1 MTSALNPRFTFETF
15 VVGAANRL
23 AVTAGRTVAENPGSA
38 YNPLFIYSGS
48 GLGKTHVLM
57 AVGHAAKAIAAQLNI
72 EYLTLD
78 EYVEAFHAAIAAG
91 QGDAFRRRFQNV
103 DVLLVDDVQFLTNR
117 KEMQAELLRLTEA
130 LQQSGHQIVL
140 ASDRPP
146 AEIADLDERLIS
158 RFSGGLVVDMGIPDY
173 ETRVAILRR
182 KAEERGSSFQP
193 GVLETVARL
202 EYPNVRELMGALNRL
217 IAFQAVNDM
226 PINEEAARKVL
237 GIPGTGDE
245 GRGKGAPPP
254 ATPASSGDEFSQFLS
269 DVTVTVG
276 KAVEAWRARVAEAVM
291 RWEGEGYRTG
301 RLEKLLEQE
310 TPAAVDDA
318 IAAYVQDVERLKALE
333 TEVAVLDPQAAGE
346 KVFRDPD
353 HMDQAEAAAAKV
365 RAGAAPPPAP
375 SGAFPFD
382 SFVVGDSNDVARNAA
397 RDVIS
402 KPGKKYNPLVIVG
415 RSGLGK
421 THLLNAIG
429 LELAKKKNAVVAC
442 LSTQQFVDELIAAI
456 DGNRVDW
463 WRARYRRATALLLDD
478 IQLLAGK
485 ERTQEELFNL
495 FNQLVDADRQLI
507 FTAPAHPN
515 TLEGLEERIV
525 SRLEGGLVAEIS
537 DPDKELRRNVL
548 ERLLTNQ
555 RVPIEPALLDYL
567 ADRPIDSVR
576 SLTGIV
582 QRVVEAAAAQDA
594 PVTAGLAR
602 DVLEGAPPPRRT
614 TGLRTSGIV
623 VSSAGGVR
631 SRERRVWAWPA
642 SADRSNFGY
651 IYFDRG
657 RISYAS
663 IVNRRDRLGDIL
675 VKHDKITQEQ
685 LDAAIHRQ
693 AKERD
698 KKLGEILVIQ
708 NVLTQQELERYMR
721 MQIEESVYY
730 LFTWTQGTFNF
741 EADVRPEQQDF
752 LVSINPESL
761 LLEGARRVDE
771 WGLIEKKIPSFD
783 LIFLVDRDRLAISD
797 ARLTEVQDRLLPLL
811 DGSRDVN
818 QVIEDS
824 GLGALEGR
832 SA

>member
-1 MTSALNPRFTFETF
+1 MTSSLNPRFTFETF

-57 AVGHAAKAIAAQLNI
+57 AIGHAAKTIASQLNI

-182 KAEERGSSFQP
+182 KAEERGSKFQP
-193 GVLETVARL
+193 GVLEAVAKV

-226 PINEEAARKVL
+226 PINEETVRKVL
-237 GIPGTGDE
+237 GVPTAGSPTAGSS
-245 GRGKGAPPP
+245 
-254 ATPASSGDEFSQFLS
+254 TVASPTVGSPDEFSQFLS

-310 TPAAVDDA
+310 TPAAVDEA
-318 IAAYVQDVERLKALE
+318 IAAYVQDVERLKTLE
-333 TEVAVLDPQAAGE
+333 AEVAVLDPQAAGE

-353 HMDQAEAAAAKV
+353 HMEAAEAAAAKV
-365 RAGAAPPPAP
+365 REGAAPPPAP
-375 SGAFPFD
+375 SAAFPLETYCA
-382 SFVVGDSNDVARNAA
+382 GASNEVALNAA
-397 RDVIS
+397 RDVIA

-429 LELAKKKNAVVAC
+429 VELARKKHAVVAC

-495 FNQLVDADRQLI
+495 FNHLVDADRQLI

-515 TLEGLEERIV
+515 TLEGIEERIV
-525 SRLEGGLVAEIS
+525 SRLEGGLVAEIAE
-537 DPDKELRRNVL
+537 PDKDLRRGML
-548 ERLLTNQ
+548 ERLLTQ
-555 RVPIEPALLDYL
+555 HRVPVEPALLDYL

-576 SLTGIV
+576 NLTGIV
-582 QRVVEAAAAQDA
+582 QRIIEAAAAQDA

-602 DVLEGAPPPRRT
+602 EVLEGAPVPRRT

-631 SRERRVWAWPA
+631 SREKMVWDWPT
-642 SADRSNFGY
+642 SGDR
-651 IYFDRG
+651 
-657 RISYAS
+657 
-663 IVNRRDRLGDIL
+663 
-675 VKHDKITQEQ
+675 
-685 LDAAIHRQ
+685 
-693 AKERD
+693 
-698 KKLGEILVIQ
+698 
-708 NVLTQQELERYMR
+708 
-721 MQIEESVYY
+721 
-730 LFTWTQGTFNF
+730 
-741 EADVRPEQQDF
+741 
-752 LVSINPESL
+752 
-761 LLEGARRVDE
+761 
-771 WGLIEKKIPSFD
+771 
-783 LIFLVDRDRLAISD
+783 
-797 ARLTEVQDRLLPLL
+797 
-811 DGSRDVN
+811 
-818 QVIEDS
+818 VIED
-824 GLGALEGR
+824 LR
-832 SA
+832 

>member
-1 MTSALNPRFTFETF
+1 MTSSLNPRFSFETF

-48 GLGKTHVLM
+48 GLGKTHLLM
-57 AVGHAAKAIAAQLNI
+57 AVGHAAKTIASQLNI

-91 QGDAFRRRFQNV
+91 QGDNFRRRFQNV

-182 KAEERGSSFQP
+182 KAEERGTSFQP
-193 GVLETVARL
+193 GVLETVAKV

-217 IAFQAVNDM
+217 IAFQAVNDA
-226 PINEEAARKVL
+226 PINAEAASKIL
-237 GIPGTGDE
+237 GIPT
-245 GRGKGAPPP
+245 A
-254 ATPASSGDEFSQFLS
+254 ASSSVASASVASPRVAAPDEFSQFLT

-276 KAVEAWRARVAEAVM
+276 KAVEAWRARVAEAVL

-301 RLEKLLEQE
+301 RLEKLLDQE
-310 TPAAVDDA
+310 TPAAVDEA
-318 IAAYVQDVERLKALE
+318 ISGYVQDVERLKALE
-333 TEVAVLDPQAAGE
+333 AEVAVLDPQAAGE

-353 HMDQAEAAAAKV
+353 HMDEAEAAAAKV
-365 RAGAAPPPAP
+365 RDGAAPPPAP
-375 SGAFPFD
+375 SAAFPLE
-382 SFVVGDSNDVARNAA
+382 SYVAGASNEVALSAA
-397 RDVIS
+397 RAVIA

-421 THLLNAIG
+421 THLLNAVG
-429 LELAKKKNAVVAC
+429 LELAKKKHAVVAC
-442 LSTQQFVDELIAAI
+442 LSTQGFVDELIAAI

-495 FNQLVDADRQLI
+495 FNQFLDADRQLV

-525 SRLEGGLVAEIS
+525 SRLEGGLVTEIAE
-537 DPDKELRRNVL
+537 PDKELRRSVL
-548 ERLLTNQ
+548 ERLLTQQ

-567 ADRPIDSVR
+567 TDRPIDSVR
-576 SLTGIV
+576 SLTGLV
-582 QRVVEAAAAQDA
+582 QRVVEAAAAQDG

-602 DVLEGAPPPRRT
+602 DVLEGAPAPTPSGGRRT
-614 TGLRTSGIV
+614 AGFRTSGIV

-631 SRERRVWAWPA
+631 SREKMVWDWPA
-642 SADRSNFGY
+642 AADR
-651 IYFDRG
+651 
-657 RISYAS
+657 
-663 IVNRRDRLGDIL
+663 
-675 VKHDKITQEQ
+675 
-685 LDAAIHRQ
+685 
-693 AKERD
+693 
-698 KKLGEILVIQ
+698 
-708 NVLTQQELERYMR
+708 
-721 MQIEESVYY
+721 
-730 LFTWTQGTFNF
+730 
-741 EADVRPEQQDF
+741 
-752 LVSINPESL
+752 
-761 LLEGARRVDE
+761 
-771 WGLIEKKIPSFD
+771 
-783 LIFLVDRDRLAISD
+783 
-797 ARLTEVQDRLLPLL
+797 
-811 DGSRDVN
+811 
-818 QVIEDS
+818 VIED
-824 GLGALEGR
+824 LR
-832 SA
+832 

>member
-1 MTSALNPRFTFETF
+1 MTSTLNPRFTFDTF

-57 AVGHAAKAIAAQLNI
+57 AVGHAAKALATQLNI

-130 LQQSGHQIVL
+130 LQQAGHQIVL

-146 AEIADLDERLIS
+146 VEIADLDERLIS
-158 RFSGGLVVDMGIPDY
+158 RFSGGLVVDMGVPDY

-182 KAEERGSSFQP
+182 KADERGTSFQP
-193 GVLETVARL
+193 GVLETVAKIDF
-202 EYPNVRELMGALNRL
+202 PNVRELMGALNRL
-217 IAFQAVNDM
+217 IAFQAVNDTPM
-226 PINEEAARKVL
+226 NEEAARKVL

-245 GRGKGAPPP
+245 GRGKGAPAASP
-254 ATPASSGDEFSQFLS
+254 AAAPSGDEFSQFLS

-276 KAVEAWRARVAEAVM
+276 KAVEAWRARVAEAVI

-301 RLEKLLEQE
+301 RLEKLLDQE
-310 TPAAVDDA
+310 TPAAVDEA
-318 IAAYVQDVERLKALE
+318 IAAYVQDVERLKTLE
-333 TEVAVLDPQAAGE
+333 AEVAVLDAQAAGE

-353 HMDQAEAAAAKV
+353 HMDDAEAAAAKV
-365 RAGAAPPPAP
+365 RDGAAPPPAP
-375 SGAFPFD
+375 SAAFPLETYIGG
-382 SFVVGDSNDVARNAA
+382 SSNEVALSAA
-397 RDVIS
+397 RDAIA
-402 KPGKKYNPLVIVG
+402 KPGKKYNPIVIVG

-429 LELAKKKNAVVAC
+429 LELARKKKAIVAC

-485 ERTQEELFNL
+485 DRTQEELFNL
-495 FNQLVDADRQLI
+495 FNQCIDADRQLV

-515 TLEGLEERIV
+515 RLEGLEERIV
-525 SRLEGGLVAEIS
+525 SRLEGGLVVEIGE
-537 DPDKELRRNVL
+537 PDKDLRRGVL

-555 RVPIEPALLDYL
+555 RVRVEPALLDYL
-567 ADRPIDSVR
+567 VDRPADSVR
-576 SLTGIV
+576 SLTGMV

-602 DVLEGAPPPRRT
+602 DVLEGAPPPGTRRT

-631 SRERRVWAWPA
+631 SREKMVWDWPA
-642 SADRSNFGY
+642 SADR
-651 IYFDRG
+651 
-657 RISYAS
+657 
-663 IVNRRDRLGDIL
+663 
-675 VKHDKITQEQ
+675 
-685 LDAAIHRQ
+685 
-693 AKERD
+693 
-698 KKLGEILVIQ
+698 
-708 NVLTQQELERYMR
+708 
-721 MQIEESVYY
+721 
-730 LFTWTQGTFNF
+730 
-741 EADVRPEQQDF
+741 
-752 LVSINPESL
+752 
-761 LLEGARRVDE
+761 
-771 WGLIEKKIPSFD
+771 
-783 LIFLVDRDRLAISD
+783 
-797 ARLTEVQDRLLPLL
+797 
-811 DGSRDVN
+811 
-818 QVIEDS
+818 VIED
-824 GLGALEGR
+824 LR
-832 SA
+832 

>member
-57 AVGHAAKAIAAQLNI
+57 AIGHAAKVIATQLNI

-130 LQQSGHQIVL
+130 LQQAGHQIVL

-158 RFSGGLVVDMGIPDY
+158 RFSGGLVVDIGIPDY

-182 KAEERGSSFQP
+182 KAEERGTKFQP
-193 GVLETVARL
+193 GVLETIAKS
-202 EYPNVRELMGALNRL
+202 EFPNVRELMGALNRI
-217 IAFQAVNDM
+217 IAYQAVNDS
-226 PINEEAARKVL
+226 PITAEGARHVL
-237 GIPGTGDE
+237 GIPG
-245 GRGKGAPPP
+245 RGEQGAGSKATAPTAAAP
-254 ATPASSGDEFSQFLS
+254 AVAAPDEFSQFLT

-276 KAVEAWRARVAEAVM
+276 KAVEAWRARVTEAVM

-301 RLEKLLEQE
+301 RLEQLLEQE
-310 TPAAVDDA
+310 TPAAVDEA
-318 IAAYVQDVERLKALE
+318 IASYVQDVERLKALE
-333 TEVAVLDPQAAGE
+333 AEVAVLDPQAAGE

-353 HMDQAEAAAAKV
+353 HMEAAAAAAAKV
-365 RAGAAPPPAP
+365 REGAAPPPAP
-375 SGAFPFD
+375 SAAFPLETY
-382 SFVVGDSNDVARNAA
+382 VAGPSNDVALNAA
-397 RDVIS
+397 RDVIA

-415 RSGLGK
+415 KSGLGK

-429 LELAKKKNAVVAC
+429 LELAKKKHAVVAC
-442 LSTQQFVDELIAAI
+442 LSTQGFVDELIAAL

-463 WRARYRRATALLLDD
+463 WRARYRRATAFLLDD

-495 FNQLVDADRQLI
+495 FNQFLDADRQLV

-525 SRLEGGLVAEIS
+525 SRLEGGLVVEIGQ
-537 DPDKELRRNVL
+537 PDKALKRAAL
-548 ERLLTNQ
+548 ERLLKLQ
-555 RVPIEPALLDYL
+555 RLPTEPALLDYL
-567 ADRPIDSVR
+567 VDRSVESVR
-576 SLTGIV
+576 NLSSLV
-582 QRVVEAAAAQDA
+582 QRVVEAAAAQDQ

-602 DVLEGAPPPRRT
+602 DVLEGAAPPRRSS
-614 TGLRTSGIV
+614 GLRTSGIV

-631 SRERRVWAWPA
+631 SREKMVWDWPTA
-642 SADRSNFGY
+642 ADR
-651 IYFDRG
+651 
-657 RISYAS
+657 
-663 IVNRRDRLGDIL
+663 
-675 VKHDKITQEQ
+675 
-685 LDAAIHRQ
+685 
-693 AKERD
+693 
-698 KKLGEILVIQ
+698 
-708 NVLTQQELERYMR
+708 
-721 MQIEESVYY
+721 
-730 LFTWTQGTFNF
+730 
-741 EADVRPEQQDF
+741 
-752 LVSINPESL
+752 
-761 LLEGARRVDE
+761 
-771 WGLIEKKIPSFD
+771 
-783 LIFLVDRDRLAISD
+783 
-797 ARLTEVQDRLLPLL
+797 
-811 DGSRDVN
+811 
-818 QVIEDS
+818 VIED
-824 GLGALEGR
+824 LR
-832 SA
+832 

>member
-57 AVGHAAKAIAAQLNI
+57 AIGHAAKALASQLHI

-91 QGDAFRRRFQNV
+91 QGDVFRRRFQNV
-103 DVLLVDDVQFLTNR
+103 DVLLVDDIQFLTNR
-117 KEMQAELLRLTEA
+117 KEMQSELLRLTEA
-130 LQQSGHQIVL
+130 LQQSGRQIVL

-182 KAEERGSSFQP
+182 KAEERGSKFQP
-193 GVLETVARL
+193 GVLETVAKV

-217 IAFQAVNDM
+217 IAFQAVNDT
-226 PINEEAARKVL
+226 PINAETASKVL
-237 GIPGTGDE
+237 GIPTSPSPSVA
-245 GRGKGAPPP
+245 APSV
-254 ATPASSGDEFSQFLS
+254 ASPSVAAPDEFSQFLS
-269 DVTVTVG
+269 DVTVNVG
-276 KAVEAWRARVAEAVM
+276 KAVESWRARVTEAVM

-301 RLEKLLEQE
+301 RLAKLLEQD
-310 TPAAVDDA
+310 TPAAVDEA
-318 IAAYVQDVERLKALE
+318 IAAYVHDVERLKELE
-333 TEVAVLDPQAAGE
+333 AEVAVLDPQAAGE
-346 KVFRDPD
+346 KVFHDPD
-353 HMDQAEAAAAKV
+353 HMDEAEAAAAKV
-365 RAGAAPPPAP
+365 REGAAPPPAP
-375 SGAFPFD
+375 SAAFPLD
-382 SFVVGDSNDVARNAA
+382 SYFAGPSNEVAVNAA
-397 RDVIS
+397 HDVIG

-415 RSGLGK
+415 RGGVGK

-429 LELAKKKNAVVAC
+429 LELAKKKKAVVAC

-515 TLEGLEERIV
+515 TLQGIEERIV
-525 SRLEGGLVAEIS
+525 SRLEGGLVVEIGE
-537 DPDKELRRNVL
+537 PDKELRRGML
-548 ERLLTNQ
+548 ERLLTHHH
-555 RVPIEPALLDYL
+555 VPVEPVLLDYL

-576 SLTGIV
+576 NLTGIV
-582 QRVVEAAAAQDA
+582 QRIIEAAAAQDA
-594 PVTAGLAR
+594 RVTAGLAR

-614 TGLRTSGIV
+614 AGLRTSGIV

-631 SRERRVWAWPA
+631 SREKMVWDWPTA
-642 SADRSNFGY
+642 ADR
-651 IYFDRG
+651 
-657 RISYAS
+657 
-663 IVNRRDRLGDIL
+663 
-675 VKHDKITQEQ
+675 
-685 LDAAIHRQ
+685 
-693 AKERD
+693 
-698 KKLGEILVIQ
+698 
-708 NVLTQQELERYMR
+708 
-721 MQIEESVYY
+721 
-730 LFTWTQGTFNF
+730 
-741 EADVRPEQQDF
+741 
-752 LVSINPESL
+752 
-761 LLEGARRVDE
+761 
-771 WGLIEKKIPSFD
+771 
-783 LIFLVDRDRLAISD
+783 
-797 ARLTEVQDRLLPLL
+797 
-811 DGSRDVN
+811 
-818 QVIEDS
+818 VIED
-824 GLGALEGR
+824 LR
-832 SA
+832 

>member
-1 MTSALNPRFTFETF
+1 MTSTLNPRFTFDTF

-57 AVGHAAKAIAAQLNI
+57 AIGHAAKVIASQLNI

-117 KEMQAELLRLTEA
+117 KEMQTELLRLTEA

-182 KAEERGSSFQP
+182 KAEERGTKFQP
-193 GVLETVARL
+193 GILETVAKV

-217 IAFQAVNDM
+217 IAFQAVNDT
-226 PINEEAARKVL
+226 PINADAAAKVL
-237 GIPGTGDE
+237 GIP
-245 GRGKGAPPP
+245 A
-254 ATPASSGDEFSQFLS
+254 AASSTAVSSAAASPTAASPDEFSQFLT

-276 KAVEAWRARVAEAVM
+276 KAVEAWRARVTEAVM

-301 RLEKLLEQE
+301 RLEKLLDQE
-310 TPAAVDDA
+310 TPAAVDEV
-318 IAAYVQDVERLKALE
+318 IASYVHDVDRLKALE
-333 TEVAVLDPQAAGE
+333 AEVAVLDPQAAGE

-353 HMDQAEAAAAKV
+353 HDPDHMDAAEAAAGKV
-365 RAGAAPPPAP
+365 RDGAAPPPAP
-375 SGAFPFD
+375 SAAFPLEAYVAG
-382 SFVVGDSNDVARNAA
+382 SSNEVALNAA
-397 RDVIS
+397 RDCVA

-478 IQLLAGK
+478 IHLLAGK

-525 SRLEGGLVAEIS
+525 SRLEGGLVTEIAE
-537 DPDKELRRNVL
+537 PDKELRRSMV
-548 ERLLTNQ
+548 ERLLTQQ
-555 RVPIEPALLDYL
+555 RVALEPALLDYL

-576 SLTGIV
+576 NLTGVV

-614 TGLRTSGIV
+614 AGLRTSGIV

-631 SRERRVWAWPA
+631 SREKMVWDWPTA
-642 SADRSNFGY
+642 ADR
-651 IYFDRG
+651 
-657 RISYAS
+657 
-663 IVNRRDRLGDIL
+663 
-675 VKHDKITQEQ
+675 
-685 LDAAIHRQ
+685 
-693 AKERD
+693 
-698 KKLGEILVIQ
+698 
-708 NVLTQQELERYMR
+708 
-721 MQIEESVYY
+721 
-730 LFTWTQGTFNF
+730 
-741 EADVRPEQQDF
+741 
-752 LVSINPESL
+752 
-761 LLEGARRVDE
+761 
-771 WGLIEKKIPSFD
+771 
-783 LIFLVDRDRLAISD
+783 
-797 ARLTEVQDRLLPLL
+797 
-811 DGSRDVN
+811 
-818 QVIEDS
+818 VIED
-824 GLGALEGR
+824 LR
-832 SA
+832 